1 MAKQGFK
8 VMDSDIHVIEPHDLW
23 LKYIEPRYKDQAP
36 QFKPINGSDVKAW
49 SFAGKPF
56 PAYSDLPDRQR
67 TAQIR
72 RDKARARHLKIGRY
86 TDPSEDLRGDNAP
99 SMLQAMDIEGIDV
112 SIVFRTLGAHVI
124 GVDGLDPEL
133 SAAVCRA
140 FNNWLADYC
149 NADRERL
156 KPAALLPLHDVKLA
170 VEEAR
175 RSVRDLGAIT
185 LVLSNHPVNSKP
197 WYDRYYDPLWAE
209 AEKLGV
215 PVAFHGIQMAYQ
227 EHIGRRYMDNFALAH
242 AAAHPVELMLALGC
256 FLTGGVFER
265 FPGLTAAFLEGSCGW
280 VPWWLW
286 CLDERVE
293 KFGDDEKFP
302 LSMAPSEY
310 FKRHCYVSVDPD
322 EEVVKYVIDA
332 IGDENIVISTDW
344 PHDDAAYPKAIDSF
358 LALEGVSDE
367 SKRKI
372 LWDNC
377 ARLYGLGAAHS
388 KS

>member
-8 VMDSDIHVIEPHDLW
+8 VMDSDIHVMEPPDLW
-23 LKYIEPRYKDQAP
+23 LNYIEPRFKDRAP
-36 QFKPINGSDVKAW
+36 QVQRLALAGGDVNVWRFDDKV
-49 SFAGKPF
+49 F
-56 PAYSDLPDRQR
+56 PAYSDLADRQR

-86 TDPSEDLRGDNAP
+86 TDPSQDLRGDNP
-99 SMLQAMDIEGIDV
+99 QSMLQAMDIEGIDV
-112 SIVFRTLGAHVI
+112 SIVFRTLGAHVV

-140 FNNWLADYC
+140 FNNWLGDFC
-149 NADRERL
+149 NVDRQRL
-156 KPAALLPLHDVKLA
+156 KPAALLPLHDVKRA

-175 RSVRDLGAIT
+175 RSVQELGAIA
-185 LVLSNHPVNSKP
+185 LVISNHPVNEKP
-197 WYDRYYDPLWAE
+197 WYDRYYDPLWAA
-209 AEKLGV
+209 AETLGV
-215 PVAFHGIQMAYQ
+215 PIAFHGIQMAYQ
-227 EHIGRRYMDNFALAH
+227 EHIGRRYIDNFALAH
-242 AAAHPVELMLALGC
+242 AVAHPIELMLALGC
-256 FLTGGVFER
+256 LLTGGVFER

-302 LSMAPSEY
+302 LKMPPSEY
-310 FKRHCYVSVDPD
+310 FKRQCYVSVDPD
-322 EEVVKYVIDA
+322 EAVVKYVIDA
-332 IGDENIVISTDW
+332 IGDDKIVISTDW
-344 PHDDAAYPKAIDSF
+344 PHDDAAYPQAIASF
-358 LALEGVSDE
+358 LELEGVSDT

-377 ARLYGLGAAHS
+377 ARLYGLS
-388 KS
+388 

>member
-8 VMDSDIHVIEPHDLW
+8 VMDSDIHVMEPPDLW
-23 LKYIEPRYKDQAP
+23 VNYIEPKFKDQAP
-36 QFKPINGSDVKAW
+36 QVKRLAT
-49 SFAGKPF
+49 SAGDTNVWRFVDKSF
-56 PAYSDLPDRQR
+56 PAFSDLPDRQR

-72 RDKARARHLKIGRY
+72 REKARARHLKIGRY
-86 TDPSEDLRGDNAP
+86 TDPSDDLRGDSP
-99 SMLQAMDIEGIDV
+99 QGMLQAMDIEGIDV

-133 SAAVCRA
+133 SAAVCRG

-149 NADRERL
+149 NTNRERL
-156 KPAALLPLHDVKLA
+156 KPAAILPMHDVTLA
-170 VEEAR
+170 VQEAR
-175 RSVRDLGAIT
+175 RSVRELGAIA
-185 LVLSNHPVNSKP
+185 LVLSNHPVNGKP

-242 AAAHPVELMLALGC
+242 AVAHPIELMLALGC
-256 FLTGGVFER
+256 LLTGGVFER

-280 VPWWLW
+280 VQWWLW

-302 LSMAPSEY
+302 LKMPPSEY
-310 FKRHCYVSVDPD
+310 FKRQCYVSVDPD
-322 EEVVKYVIDA
+322 EAVVQYTIAA

-344 PHDDAAYPKAIDSF
+344 PHDDAAYPQAIESF
-358 LALEGVSDE
+358 LAMEGVSDE

-377 ARLYGLGAAHS
+377 ARLYHLT
-388 KS
+388 